1 MRGRTSTLL
10 AAAAWIVGSLVGSG
24 ALWADTLV
32 YDQPYVFNG
41 DRGLFSE
48 ADAGEQQA
56 ADDFVL
62 DSSHDVT
69 GVRWF
74 GSYNSIGDPW
84 AFGQT
89 VRFTIRF
96 FTMAGGVPAT
106 TPFYD
111 VDVSATAMDSGLP
124 QQESHTIY
132 EFVVRDLP
140 VVRLEA
146 GVAYA
151 VSILESDSRTPTLQF
166 RWANA
171 PSSSGDAAFF
181 RRGDGNVWKFDNESN
196 RFNHAF
202 SLFADPPDCN
212 GNGVPDAE
220 DVVQGISGD
229 CKDNAVPDECETDGD
244 ADGVPDACDNCPAT
258 ANPDQEDLD
267 GDGRGDGCDLCPG
280 DPDND
285 LDGDGVCGD
294 VDDCPD
300 SDLSPTVV
308 INGRDT
314 GIENQVLAN
323 GCTIADLVNGPPTDP
338 GKGTNKGKAGGNGG
352 SVAKLAGEL
361 HKAGVITGPEFRDLL
376 KAAR

>member
-1 MRGRTSTLL
+1 MRGRTSTLP

-56 ADDFVL
+56 ADNFQL
-62 DSSHDVT
+62 DSSHNLT

-74 GSYNSIGDPW
+74 GSYSSIIDPW
-84 AFGQT
+84 ASGQT
-89 VRFTIRF
+89 VNFTIRF
-96 FTMAGGVPAT
+96 FTMNGSVPAVL
-106 TPFYD
+106 PFYD
-111 VDVSATAMDSGLP
+111 VDVAATAYDSGYP
-124 QQESHTIY
+124 QQDGHVIY
-132 EFVVRDLP
+132 EFAAGNLP
-140 VVRLEA
+140 AVHIEA
-146 GVAYA
+146 GVHYA
-151 VSILESDSRTPTLQF
+151 VSILENDSRTPIREF

-171 PSSSGDAAFF
+171 LSSSGDAAFF
-181 RRGDGNVWKFDNESN
+181 RRGDGSAWRFDNESN

-202 SLFADPPDCN
+202 SLVADPPDCN
-212 GNGVPDAE
+212 ENDVPDDQDIA
-220 DVVQGISGD
+220 VGVSTD
-229 CKDNAVPDECETDGD
+229 CNANGVPDECEAD
-244 ADGVPDACDNCPAT
+244 ADLDGVPDACDNCPAT

-267 GDGRGDGCDLCPG
+267 GDGQGDWCDMCPD
-280 DPDND
+280 DPDDD

-308 INGRDT
+308 INGIDT
-314 GIENQVLAN
+314 GIENQVLDN
-323 GCTIADLVNGPPTDP
+323 GCTIADLITKAED
-338 GKGTNKGKAGGNGG
+338 KKNKGKGKGKGKNKKGPI
-352 SVAKLAGEL
+352 AKLARDL
-361 HKAGVITGPEFRDLL
+361 HKAGVITRQESRVLV